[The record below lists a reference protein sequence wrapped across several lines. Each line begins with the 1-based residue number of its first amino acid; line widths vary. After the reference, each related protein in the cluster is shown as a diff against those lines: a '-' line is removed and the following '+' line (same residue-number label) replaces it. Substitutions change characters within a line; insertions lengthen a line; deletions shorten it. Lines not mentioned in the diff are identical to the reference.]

1 MRALS
6 RLERGRVRIVA
17 APSIATLV
25 LPPIIAAFSKDHPGI
40 RLSVADVTSREAERQ
55 VLAGQA
61 DFGFTSRW
69 SVSTD
74 LTFQPLILDAFG
86 VVFPKGHRFGR
97 RRRSLAWSELQQ
109 ERCVGLADD
118 TGIRVILRE
127 EPGLPEAVT
136 NPSYEASTTTSL
148 DVMVAQGLGIAVLPA
163 LAAARPP
170 LSRLGF
176 RVLMRPEA
184 LRTLGLI
191 TSAHRP
197 LSPAANRCAIRICE
211 GAAAIER
218 RPHIQTAQ
226 SAGRT

>member
-1 MRALS
+1 
-6 RLERGRVRIVA
+6 
-17 APSIATLV
+17 
-25 LPPIIAAFSKDHPGI
+25 
-40 RLSVADVTSREAERQ
+40 
-55 VLAGQA
+55 
-61 DFGFTSRW
+61 
-69 SVSTD
+69 
-74 LTFQPLILDAFG
+74 LDAFG

-176 RVLMRPEA
+176 RVLRPYHLGPPSLIA
-184 LRTLGLI
+184 GCKPLRYTHLRGG
-191 TSAHRP
+191 SC
-197 LSPAANRCAIRICE
+197 N
-211 GAAAIER
+211 
-218 RPHIQTAQ
+218 
-226 SAGRT
+226 